1 MMLSLAA
8 GAVLDTRGVETVR
21 VAHEAGFPAVGLW
34 IETQEWDASRIR
46 ETRRALDD
54 SGVVAL
60 DVEVVRFKPGV
71 SLDDAKRVVDIGVA
85 LGARHLLTISL
96 LPDPSATAEALA
108 ELNAYAKPG
117 GLRVVLEFMVFTAV
131 RTLGDAVSIAAQ
143 SGGAGVL
150 VDALHL
156 IRSGGS
162 VADLAAVDPH
172 LFPYAQLCDGPAV
185 GPAPVADGDAF
196 VVEALDGRSC
206 PGEGGLDMNG
216 FVAAMPAG
224 TPMSLEIRSKA
235 LRDGFPDPLDRAR
248 YIFDRTTTWTRHRPG
263 ASGHPSLPQ

>member
-21 VAHEAGFPAVGLW
+21 AAREAGFPAVGLW
-34 IETQEWDASRIR
+34 IEPHEWDAARLR
-46 ETRRALDD
+46 ETRHALDD

-71 SLDDAKRVVDIGVA
+71 ALDDAKRVVDIGVA

-96 LPDPSATAEALA
+96 HPDPAVTAVELA
-108 ELNAYAKPG
+108 ELNAYAEPG
-117 GLRVVLEFMVFTAV
+117 GLSVVLEFMVFTTV
-131 RTLGDAVSIAAQ
+131 RTLADAVAIATEA
-143 SGGAGVL
+143 GAGVL
-150 VDALHL
+150 VDTLHL

-162 VADLAAVDPH
+162 VADLAAVDPQ
-172 LFPYAQLCDGPAV
+172 LFPYAQLCDAPSLGPPSV
-185 GPAPVADGDAF
+185 ESGDRF

-206 PGEGGLDMNG
+206 PGDGGLDVSG

-224 TPMSLEIRSKA
+224 TPMSLEIRSKD
-235 LRDGFPDPLDRAR
+235 LRDRFPDPFARAR
-248 YIFDRTTTWTRHRPG
+248 FIYDRTTSWVTG
-263 ASGHPSLPQ
+263 D